1 MLSTGCTPPALI
13 HLPADILLFNF
24 SEFPVG
30 STDPTIIYT
39 LTRRD
44 TEDLANA
51 LQPVFK
57 DRIAMYHGGMST
69 PQRSAVHHRFINDE
83 LEVGLHLSASSVG
96 AQ

>member
-1 MLSTGCTPPALI
+1 MPAGQLNAGSFNL
-13 HLPADILLFNF
+13 LPSPA
-24 SEFPVG
+24 G

-44 TEDLANA
+44 TEDLTDA

-57 DRIAMYHGGMST
+57 DSIAMYHGGMSN

-83 LEVGLHLSASSVG
+83 LEVGVPLSASFGDGMVTSL
-96 AQ
+96 QR